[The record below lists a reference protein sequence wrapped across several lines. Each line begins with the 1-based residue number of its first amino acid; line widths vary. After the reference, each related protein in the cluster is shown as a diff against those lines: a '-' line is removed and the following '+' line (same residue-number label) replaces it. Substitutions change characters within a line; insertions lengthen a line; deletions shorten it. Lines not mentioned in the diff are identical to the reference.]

1 MSIGRSRVAR
11 RGTKVR
17 DLVAV
22 TDLARR
28 EIESLFRVADRMRK
42 YAKSGRD
49 LLERRI
55 LCSLFFEPSTRTR
68 LSFETAIIRLG
79 GSAIGFA
86 DPSSSRVVTGESL
99 ADTIRMADSYA
110 NVIVLR
116 HKIEG
121 AAKLAAEVADVP
133 VVNGGDGSHHHPT
146 QTLTDLY
153 TLRNE
158 FGGMDGLKIA
168 ILGDLR
174 QTRSAMSLALAL
186 PMFRRVRLYL
196 VSPRALKMRPE
207 IIDRLAEA
215 RVEFH
220 ELENVEEVMDNLDVL
235 YVTRLQKERF
245 ADPSEYER
253 LKGSYFITA
262 KMLEKA
268 KSRMIVMHH
277 LPRVD
282 DIPLEV
288 DESRHARYF
297 QQAANGLP
305 VRMALLYELLKGKPG
320 PRRPEERKTVPAVVK
335 CPNPNCIT
343 AQPREPVRAGF
354 WIISTDPPRLQCNY
368 CERYVEGELARAQ
381 LLRT

>member
-1 MSIGRSRVAR
+1 MKRYVKSG
-11 RGTKVR
+11 
-17 DLVAV
+17 
-22 TDLARR
+22 TDLLRR
-28 EIESLFRVADRMRK
+28 VV
-42 YAKSGRD
+42 
-49 LLERRI
+49 

-68 LSFETAIIRLG
+68 LSFETAMIRLG
-79 GSAIGFA
+79 GSVIGFA

-110 NVIVLR
+110 NVLVLR

-121 AAKLAAEVADVP
+121 AAKLAAEVAEVP
-133 VVNGGDGSHHHPT
+133 VLNGGDGSHHHPT

-153 TLRNE
+153 TMKHE
-158 FGGMDGLKIA
+158 FGEIDGLKIA
-168 ILGDLR
+168 ILGDLK

-186 PMFRRVRLYL
+186 AMFRRVRLSL
-196 VSPRALKMRPE
+196 VSPGALKMRRE
-207 IIDRLAEA
+207 IVDRLVEA
-215 RVEFH
+215 RVDFDQREK
-220 ELENVEEVMDNLDVL
+220 VEEVIGDLDVL

-262 KMLEKA
+262 RMLEKA
-268 KSRMIVMHH
+268 KARMIVMHH

-288 DESRHARYF
+288 DETNHARYF

-305 VRMALLYELLKGKPG
+305 VRMALLYESLKGKLV
-320 PRRPEERKTVPAVVK
+320 RESPEARKPVPAVIE

-343 AQPREPVRAGF
+343 VQPREPVEAGF
-354 WIISTDPPRLQCNY
+354 WVIKTDPPRLQCNY
-368 CERYVEGELARAQ
+368 CERYVEGEQASAQ
-381 LLRT
+381 LLGARD